1 MQGKADHKDILEI
14 TLEEEIKRLRA
25 EVGNLKVQNAEYS
38 QIVGEL
44 SDKLKAYSEK
54 YGSVFVKKT

>member
-44 SDKLKAYSEK
+44 SNKLKAYSEK